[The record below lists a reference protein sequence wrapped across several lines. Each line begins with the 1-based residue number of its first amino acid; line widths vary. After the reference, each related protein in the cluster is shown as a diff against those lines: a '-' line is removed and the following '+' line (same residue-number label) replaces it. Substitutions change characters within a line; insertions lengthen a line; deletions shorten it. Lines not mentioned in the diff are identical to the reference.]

1 VGAQYSRF
9 ARSLAGRRRA
19 KAYTSGNG
27 SGLRP
32 LAGAGKAAPQGRGSF
47 ARSAGRRPA
56 RGVMAISVA
65 PGSRWTKRRY
75 GFAAAV
81 VVVGATLG
89 ILEAIPGLTDAA
101 DALGLILA
109 VFVVAWIW
117 ESGPGIAAALLATL
131 ALNFFFLPPLYTLTI
146 GDPRNVVALF
156 VFLAAAL
163 VIGRLSSLARLRL
176 RLLERERAD
185 LLTLTALSQ
194 AFLADTNRE
203 SLLGVV
209 SDRIR
214 RALECGRAAIFLD
227 DGRGQIVEAAS
238 SGSGELRADLAEL
251 AARQGNSAAFPSAAG
266 GTDVYL
272 PIPLGVHRVGALA
285 VRGARRSEHMAEGC
299 AALIGL
305 ALEREKFLR
314 VAREAEGARARDE
327 MKSTLLATLGHD
339 LKTPL
344 AAARGSVENWER
356 RAGESGESGE
366 VVGALDR
373 LTRLVE
379 DLLNVVRLEAGTAR
393 PSRERVSCAAIAEA
407 AVARFGGGLDRHS
420 LVVDVSAPETEVV
433 VDPAQIT
440 EAIGMGLENAG
451 RYSPPGSEV
460 RFLVF
465 RDGPDAVF
473 RVEDSGPGI
482 APSDRERATAKF
494 VRLGAAAEVPGSGLG
509 LYIARTL
516 TEQNGGRL
524 SLDASP
530 AGGARFEIRLAAEEG

>member
-1 VGAQYSRF
+1 LTPG
-9 ARSLAGRRRA
+9 
-19 KAYTSGNG
+19 T
-27 SGLRP
+27 
-32 LAGAGKAAPQGRGSF
+32 AP
-47 ARSAGRRPA
+47 
-56 RGVMAISVA
+56 A
-65 PGSRWTKRRY
+65 PRWTKPAF
-75 GFAAAV
+75 GFATAAV
-81 VVVGATLG
+81 MVGATVAVLK
-89 ILEAIPGLTDAA
+89 AIPGLTDAA

-109 VFVVAWIW
+109 VFLVAWIW

-131 ALNFFFLPPLYTLTI
+131 ALNFFFLPPLYTFTVA
-146 GDPRNVVALF
+146 DPRNVIALL

-209 SDRIR
+209 SERVR
-214 RALECGRAAIFLD
+214 RALECDQAAIFLD
-227 DGRGQIVEAAS
+227 DGRGQMVDAAT
-238 SGSGELRADLAEL
+238 SGSGDLRADLAEI
-251 AARQGNSAAFPSAAG
+251 AYRQGNSAAFPSAAG

-285 VRGARRSEHMAEGC
+285 VRGARRSERMAEGC

-314 VAREAEGARARDE
+314 IAREAEGARARDE

-356 RAGESGESGE
+356 RAGETGESRV

-373 LTRLVE
+373 LTRLVD

-407 AVARFGGGLDRHS
+407 ALARFGSALDRHS
-420 LVVDVSAPETEVV
+420 LVVDLSAAETEVT

-451 RYSPPGSEV
+451 RYSPPGTEV
-460 RFLVF
+460 RFSVF
-465 RDGPDAVF
+465 REGPEAVF
-473 RVEDSGPGI
+473 RVSDAGPGI
-482 APSDRERATAKF
+482 APAERERATAKF
-494 VRLGAAAEVPGSGLG
+494 VRLGGAGDAPGSGLG

-524 SLDASP
+524 TLSDST
-530 AGGARFEIRLAAEEG
+530 AGGTAFEIRIAAETE